1 MKSRINFGRKDL
13 SDEVH
18 FAVLNSVYT
27 PLKQFLFSINIT
39 SIMRLIALLFTILAL
54 HPANGQSVSWPVLKH
69 YEGKYLEKV
78 AMPVGGIGTGNIS
91 IGGNGQLRDVEIMNK
106 PGIGFSGATS
116 PKLAP
121 CFLIFTEDASGK
133 KRSKA
138 LMGPVPPSEYQGQQ
152 GSVAPNNGYPRFQQ
166 VSFDAAYPFAVVN
179 LDDEHMP
186 VSAKAKMFNPYIPCD
201 PDASGI
207 PVAVMRYEIHNK
219 TNAPIHI
226 SIAGSLD
233 NFIGMDGSK
242 VEFNSFDRTINVL
255 GAKRNKN
262 FFRQDQLVSGIY
274 MTSDGVDRNDAAWGT
289 IALTTSD
296 IHKGY
301 TISHRTELDP
311 KSWNSDVND
320 LWDDFSDDGIFQ
332 DTVFSEKKDA
342 PHAALAVKFDLGAN
356 ETKEIQ
362 FLLTWVFP
370 NRKDWGDRK
379 IVGNYYSQ
387 SYSDAWDVALK
398 TIPRLHQL
406 EAKSLDFV
414 NLFLQSDYPA
424 IIKEAALFNSS
435 TLRSQT
441 TFRTKDGNFFGWE
454 GVFNS
459 TGSCYGNC
467 THVWNYEQA
476 TAFLFGNLAKKMR
489 EIEYHYGLN
498 DSSGLMSFR
507 VSLPLN
513 KDSNWK
519 VAAAD
524 GQMGTV
530 MKMYR
535 DWQMSGDDE
544 LLKENWPL
552 VKKAL
557 SFAWIPGGWDSNQ
570 DGVMEGC
577 QHNTMD
583 IEYFGPNP
591 EIEFWYLGALKA
603 AAAMASYMHDG
614 EFESRCRHL
623 FEKGSQWVDAHL
635 FNGEYYVQ
643 KIEPIDK
650 AAIAPGLMAG
660 MGAKDFSNPDFQIG
674 EGCLVDQ
681 LVGQYMANICGLGW
695 LADSAHLRKTM
706 ESIWKYNYIQSFD
719 NQFNNM
725 RTYGLGNESG
735 LVLTS
740 YPGNAKRPR
749 IPLSYCSEA
758 WTGLEYTAATEM
770 IYNGMMEEALKTMSN
785 VRNRYDGWKRN
796 PFNEEECGNH
806 YARAMASW
814 ATLVAYSGFH
824 YSGVTKTFAIT
835 SRPGN
840 YFWSNG
846 YSWGNAKV
854 DQKKLIITVHF
865 GQLPLRNVEFDGNGS
880 MGLKKEI
887 TLKEGQSQEF
897 ELK

>member
-1 MKSRINFGRKDL
+1 MRKYSLLLISLISFNVFGQTGD
-13 SDEVH
+13 
-18 FAVLNSVYT
+18 
-27 PLKQFLFSINIT
+27 
-39 SIMRLIALLFTILAL
+39 
-54 HPANGQSVSWPVLKH
+54 WPVLKH

-91 IGGNGQLRDVEIMNK
+91 IGGNGQWKDVEIMNK
-106 PGIGFSGATS
+106 PGIGFYGASS

-121 CFLIFTEDASGK
+121 CFMVFTETASGK
-133 KRSKA
+133 KQSKA
-138 LMGPVPPSEYQGQQ
+138 LIGPLSPTEYQGQQ
-152 GSVAPNNGYPRFQQ
+152 GSTAPNNGFPRFQ
-166 VSFDAAYPFAVVN
+166 SATFDVAYPFAVVN
-179 LDDEHMP
+179 LEDDNLP
-186 VSAKAKMFNPYIPCD
+186 VSAKAKVFNPYIPCD
-201 PDASGI
+201 EESSGI
-207 PVAVMRYEIHNK
+207 PIAVIRYYIKNKTDQSLTVAV
-219 TNAPIHI
+219 
-226 SIAGSLD
+226 AGSLD

-242 VEFNSFDRTINVL
+242 VEFNSFDRTIQTL
-255 GAKRNKN
+255 GAKNNRNIFK
-262 FFRQDQLVSGIY
+262 QTGSLAGIF
-274 MTSDGVDRNDAAWGT
+274 MTSDSVDKNDAAWGS
-289 IALTTSD
+289 IALTTTEMN
-296 IHKGY
+296 KGY
-301 TISHRTELDP
+301 KISYRRSLDP
-311 KSWNSDVND
+311 KGWNSDLND
-320 LWDDFSDDGIFQ
+320 LWDDFSDDGIFR
-332 DTVFSEKKDA
+332 DTVFTQKTDI
-342 PHAALAVKFDLGAN
+342 PHAALSVKFNLDPH

-362 FLLTWVFP
+362 FLLTWDFP
-370 NRKDWGDRK
+370 NRKDWDDK
-379 IVGNYYSQ
+379 VTVGNYYSTL
-387 SYSDAWDVALK
+387 YLDAWDVAEK
-398 TIPRLHQL
+398 TLPQL
-406 EAKSLDFV
+406 AKLENKSLEFV

-424 IIKEAALFNSS
+424 VIKEAALFNSS

-441 TFRTKDGNFFGWE
+441 TFRAGDGNFFGWE

-476 TAFLFGNLAKKMR
+476 TAFLFGKLARKMR

-513 KDSNWK
+513 KNSNWK

-535 DWQMSGDDE
+535 EWQLSGDDE
-544 LLKENWPL
+544 LLKNNWPL
-552 VKKAL
+552 IKKAL
-557 SFAWIPGGWDSNQ
+557 SFAWIPGGWDADM

-583 IEYFGPNP
+583 IEYLGPNP

-603 AAAMASYMHDG
+603 AIVMSAYMKDKA
-614 EFESRCRHL
+614 FEDQCRKLFISGSRR
-623 FEKGSQWVDAHL
+623 VDAYMY
-635 FNGEYYVQ
+635 NGEYYVQ
-643 KIEPIDK
+643 RIQPIEDKSKI
-650 AAIAPGLMAG
+650 AFGLVAG
-660 MGAKDFSNPDFQIG
+660 MGTRDFKNPDFQIG

-681 LVGQYMANICGLGW
+681 LVGQYMAHICGLGW
-695 LADSAHLRKTM
+695 LADSAHLKKTM

-735 LVLTS
+735 LVLTA
-740 YPGNAKRPR
+740 YPDPSKRPK

-770 IYNGMMEEALKTMSN
+770 IYSGMIDEALKTMTN

-814 ATLVAYSGFH
+814 GTVIAFSGFN
-824 YSGVTKTFAIT
+824 YSGVTGKFSIT

-846 YSWGNAKV
+846 YSWGNVEVK
-854 DQKKLIITVHF
+854 DKKIIISVHY
-865 GQLPLRNVEFDGNGS
+865 GTLR
-880 MGLKKEI
+880 LKKIEMKQTGVI
-887 TLKEGQSQEF
+887 ELKEPIVLKDGDSKEF
-897 ELK
+897 MIQ